1 MRSTLKNIPYS
12 DTTKINKIPKKIF
25 VLIIANMSNPFESL
39 TANICVIIKT
49 VATNTANTSKENNPI
64 ADVIIKNQKENPAV
78 TARLLNRGEESSIL
92 NRINECYKTALC

>member
-1 MRSTLKNIPYS
+1 M

-49 VATNTANTSKENNPI
+49 VATNTASASKENNPI
-64 ADVIIKNQKENPAV
+64 ADVITKNQKENPAV
-78 TARLLNRGEESSIL
+78 TARLLNCGEESSIL

>member
-1 MRSTLKNIPYS
+1 M

-39 TANICVIIKT
+39 TANNCVIIKT

-78 TARLLNRGEESSIL
+78 IAKLLNRGEESSIL

>member
-1 MRSTLKNIPYS
+1 M

-49 VATNTANTSKENNPI
+49 VATNTASISKENNPI

-78 TARLLNRGEESSIL
+78 TAKLLNRGEESSIL
-92 NRINECYKTALC
+92 NRINECYKTTLC

>member
-1 MRSTLKNIPYS
+1 M

-49 VATNTANTSKENNPI
+49 VATNTASTSKENNPI

-92 NRINECYKTALC
+92 NWINERYKTALC